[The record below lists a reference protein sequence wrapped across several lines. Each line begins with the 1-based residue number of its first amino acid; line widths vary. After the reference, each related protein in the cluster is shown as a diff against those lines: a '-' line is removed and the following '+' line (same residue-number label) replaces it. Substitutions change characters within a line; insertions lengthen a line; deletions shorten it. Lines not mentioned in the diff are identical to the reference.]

1 MGYADKMYMIYMSIA
16 FVIVVVAF
24 MLLISPS
31 FKRFVSVKL
40 VLAALITFPVV
51 QLSIFMAFDQVPKI
65 GWGGFVSGNFMCGGV
80 HGAGYRAD
88 CSLYEVVFEGVIA
101 TVVFSFISFGLIP
114 LAVFSFLLL
123 AFTAVKRSCNQ

>member
-65 GWGGFVSGNFMCGGV
+65 GWGGFVSGISCAEAYMALGIV
-80 HGAGYRAD
+80 R
-88 CSLYEVVFEGVIA
+88 IA
-101 TVVFSFISFGLIP
+101 RYMKW
-114 LAVFSFLLL
+114 FLK
-123 AFTAVKRSCNQ
+123 A